1 VSSTATG
8 KERVLSSSH
17 LCRPIL
23 YHAENNPGQLGHAGV
38 AAGSS
43 LSLGL
48 FPCSEVRTVKKVSFD
63 WYAYFDFCNN
73 NKTGDLPSSSRV
85 MVGRRAV

>member
-1 VSSTATG
+1 MQ
-8 KERVLSSSH
+8 VL
-17 LCRPIL
+17 LL
-23 YHAENNPGQLGHAGV
+23 LLAL
-38 AAGSS
+38 S

-48 FPCSEVRTVKKVSFD
+48 FPCSEVRTVKKVGFD